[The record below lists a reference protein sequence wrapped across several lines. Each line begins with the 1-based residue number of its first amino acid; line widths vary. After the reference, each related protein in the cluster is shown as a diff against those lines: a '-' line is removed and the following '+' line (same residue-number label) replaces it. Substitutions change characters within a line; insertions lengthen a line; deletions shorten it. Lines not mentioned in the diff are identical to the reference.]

1 MKLFKCMVREFEL
14 CTAHRSIKCVSALNS
29 MSMRIESL
37 CVFLCIPHHLC
48 LLVSSLKCALSHKS
62 FRSYAHTFSY
72 SYSSHIRMMLSLMF
86 ASTADLFAKWFAP
99 TTAKYETKLK
109 SMRIYAIIM
118 NCTYLSGKKASSFFA
133 VKKATSSILKMP
145 IDFDKF

>member
-1 MKLFKCMVREFEL
+1 MHGKGIWIV
-14 CTAHRSIKCVSALNS
+14 HRSSFDQVCERAQFNVHEDRILVCVCG
-29 MSMRIESL
+29 L
-37 CVFLCIPHHLC
+37 CMPHHLC

-133 VKKATSSILKMP
+133 VCECWRKATSSIFKNAHW
-145 IDFDKF
+145 FW